1 MHRPVK
7 ILIVDGNSVICE
19 LLHAL
24 FQEEGYEVTGCMHFG
39 GKALSS
45 LREHPPDIVCIDPRL
60 PDMDGME
67 VLSTLRSEWPAIHVL
82 VLSGSDERK
91 DVEMAIA
98 LGAIGFIHKPFHIG
112 QVQAALRR
120 LAAIV
125 QRPRHPALLTPPAAN
140 ARRVV
145 IVDAQEGMRKLLRQV
160 LEEGG
165 YFIASEAETGLDGLM
180 AVDRESPDVVCL
192 DVDLPEVDGLNALNA
207 IKACHPKVAVVVVSV
222 HADRAI
228 IQQAI
233 ETGATGYLLKPFDPE
248 HVLEAVRRA
257 LAAVA
262 HRAATSAG

>member
-7 ILIVDGNSVICE
+7 ILIVDDNNVICE

-24 FQEEGYEVTGCMHFG
+24 FQQDGHEVTGRVHSG
-39 GKALSS
+39 DKVLPAV
-45 LREHPPDIVCIDPRL
+45 REHPPDIVVLDLRMPGR
-60 PDMDGME
+60 DGLE
-67 VLSTLRSEWPAIHVL
+67 VLPELRAEWPDIHVL
-82 VLSGSDERK
+82 VISGSEERE
-91 DVEMAIA
+91 DVEKAMAM
-98 LGAIGFIHKPFHIG
+98 GAIGFIRKPFNTG
-112 QVQAALRR
+112 QVQSTMRR

-125 QRPRHPALLTPPAAN
+125 QRPHYPASLAPPPESVK
-140 ARRVV
+140 RVV

-165 YFIASEAETGLDGLM
+165 YFVAAEAGNGLDGLM
-180 AVDRESPDVVCL
+180 AVDREAPDIVTL
-192 DVDLPEVDGLNALNA
+192 DVDLPEVDGLSALNA

-222 HADRAI
+222 HADRAV

-248 HVLEAVRRA
+248 RVLDAMRRA

-262 HRAATSAG
+262 HKA